1 MSKRARQYIGIL
13 AAVVAY
19 YVIHEGA
26 HLVYALITGT
36 FKRINL
42 MTLGVQVDV
51 FAERM
56 SDTQLGVFC
65 LAGAV
70 ATFAAAYVLVLL
82 AGRIAKAKSKLLRAV
97 VYYITVALLLLDPLY
112 LSLLCGLFGG
122 DMNGIAL
129 LVPELAARLGF
140 GVFKACA
147 AGVQLLVFRGRSRGD
162 KMMEYP
168 IERLVPYP
176 IAALC
181 VLLLFYG
188 VYVAKLWALKRHGIN
203 GRQIGKRKERDIH
216 TVELLM
222 SVATVGIIPAQLLS
236 IALGW
241 SLLPDGARFTGLC
254 LGLLGDL
261 LFCAAALRMRDSW
274 RAGIPQED
282 RTELVTDG
290 IYAYSRN
297 PAFLGFDLQYAGVLL
312 MYCNPLTLAFSAFA
326 VVTLHL
332 QILQEER
339 YLVST
344 LGAPYLDYKRRVFRY
359 LGRRK
364 RKNDKSQ

>member
-82 AGRIAKAKSKLLRAV
+82 AGRIAKEKSKLLRAV

-122 DMNGIAL
+122 GDMNGIAL

-140 GVFKACA
+140 GV
-147 AGVQLLVFRGRSRGD
+147 LL
-162 KMMEYP
+162 
-168 IERLVPYP
+168 ILN
-176 IAALC
+176 ALA
-181 VLLLFYG
+181 F
-188 VYVAKLWALKRHGIN
+188 LKR
-203 GRQIGKRKERDIH
+203 
-216 TVELLM
+216 V
-222 SVATVGIIPAQLLS
+222 
-236 IALGW
+236 
-241 SLLPDGARFTGLC
+241 LPVYSRSFSEGGARET
-254 LGLLGDL
+254 
-261 LFCAAALRMRDSW
+261 
-274 RAGIPQED
+274 
-282 RTELVTDG
+282 
-290 IYAYSRN
+290 
-297 PAFLGFDLQYAGVLL
+297 
-312 MYCNPLTLAFSAFA
+312 
-326 VVTLHL
+326 
-332 QILQEER
+332 
-339 YLVST
+339 
-344 LGAPYLDYKRRVFRY
+344 K
-359 LGRRK
+359 
-364 RKNDKSQ
+364 

>member
-82 AGRIAKAKSKLLRAV
+82 AGRIAKTKSKLLRAV

-122 DMNGIAL
+122 GDMNGIAL

-140 GVFKACA
+140 GV
-147 AGVQLLVFRGRSRGD
+147 LL
-162 KMMEYP
+162 
-168 IERLVPYP
+168 ILN
-176 IAALC
+176 ALA
-181 VLLLFYG
+181 F
-188 VYVAKLWALKRHGIN
+188 LKR
-203 GRQIGKRKERDIH
+203 
-216 TVELLM
+216 V
-222 SVATVGIIPAQLLS
+222 
-236 IALGW
+236 
-241 SLLPDGARFTGLC
+241 LP
-254 LGLLGDL
+254 
-261 LFCAAALRMRDSW
+261 
-274 RAGIPQED
+274 
-282 RTELVTDG
+282 V
-290 IYAYSRN
+290 YSRS
-297 PAFLGFDLQYAGVLL
+297 FSEGGAGE
-312 MYCNPLTLAFSAFA
+312 T
-326 VVTLHL
+326 
-332 QILQEER
+332 
-339 YLVST
+339 
-344 LGAPYLDYKRRVFRY
+344 K
-359 LGRRK
+359 
-364 RKNDKSQ
+364 